1 MALIDPKDVL
11 RKTTPHHVTIDIND
25 MKQVDA
31 LFTAALARLS
41 PMQLANYIRQRRT
54 AEEIRADNLAEQKDQ
69 EEEERGDYR

>member
-11 RKTTPHHVTIDIND
+11 RKSPHNVTIDIND

-54 AEEIRADNLAEQKDQ
+54 AEEIRADNIAEQRDQ
-69 EEEERGDYR
+69 QEEERGDFR